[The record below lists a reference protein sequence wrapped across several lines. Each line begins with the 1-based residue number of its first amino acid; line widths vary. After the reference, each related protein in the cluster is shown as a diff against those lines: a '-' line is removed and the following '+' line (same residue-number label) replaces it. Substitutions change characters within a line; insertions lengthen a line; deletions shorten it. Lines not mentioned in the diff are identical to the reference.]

1 MAPVL
6 IHVYGN
12 ATLAPE
18 TRAGWPEHLGSELAL
33 RGARLRSPVVN
44 MGSRSLD
51 TFADVV
57 RAVGQE
63 QRALDGVTAVLALS
77 YTDGRSDRLAPSEA
91 ALFASLGVDHLLA
104 RGADRVLVVG
114 PTAGHALPGKRTA
127 VGYGGYARWLRRT
140 EKAVRESL
148 GDLALFVPLSGLTVD
163 LTRDGVRPTPAG
175 WKWVAGTVADAMAGV
190 AR

>member
-1 MAPVL
+1 
-6 IHVYGN
+6 
-12 ATLAPE
+12 
-18 TRAGWPEHLGSELAL
+18 
-33 RGARLRSPVVN
+33 
-44 MGSRSLD
+44 MGSRNLD

-77 YTDGRSDRLAPSEA
+77 YTDGRSDRLAPSRRPCSPRSEWTTCWPV
-91 ALFASLGVDHLLA
+91 ALTACWWWA
-104 RGADRVLVVG
+104 

>member
-1 MAPVL
+1 MARL

-12 ATLAPE
+12 ATLVPE
-18 TRAGWPEHLGSELAL
+18 TRAGWPEHLGLILME
-33 RGARLRSPVVN
+33 RDVRLSAPVVN
-44 MGSRSLD
+44 MGDRSLD

-57 RAVGQE
+57 RALG
-63 QRALDGVTAVLALS
+63 RDRRPLGAVTAVLALA

-91 ALFASLGVDHLLA
+91 ALFASLGVEHLLA
-104 RGADRVLVVG
+104 RGAERVLVVG
-114 PTAGHALPGKRTA
+114 PTAGHTLPSKRAA
-127 VGYGGYARWLRRT
+127 VGYGGYTRWLRRT

-148 GDLALFVPLSGLTVD
+148 GGSASFVALSGLTVD

-175 WKWVAGTVADAMAGV
+175 WKWVASTVADALTGV